1 MCDPVTLFGASAAG
15 IAGGGA
21 AVGGISTVGLLGSS
35 GAFSLATGSLT
46 SGLYSSVAS
55 MNFGTAFNLVGAGTR
70 AYGAAY
76 AGAVQKSNYEYQA
89 SMMAYNKKISENNAL
104 LAQQS
109 AEFDADTFD
118 LNKRRLLS
126 QQNVGYAKSG
136 VVINQDTPLN
146 VSADTVSEAQLE
158 RLAILYKGEIQS
170 DSYLQKAQGQEA
182 ASQRYL
188 FNAET
193 ATKSASIG
201 AVTELAKGAYSEFR
215 YTPRGPG
222 SSLLTG

>member
-1 MCDPVTLFGASAAG
+1 
-15 IAGGGA
+15 
-21 AVGGISTVGLLGSS
+21 
-35 GAFSLATGSLT
+35 
-46 SGLYSSVAS
+46 
-55 MNFGTAFNLVGAGTR
+55 
-70 AYGAAY
+70 
-76 AGAVQKSNYEYQA
+76 
-89 SMMAYNKKISENNAL
+89 MMAYNKKISENNAL

-182 ASQRYL
+182 AS
-188 FNAET
+188 AET